1 MKIDQIKY
9 KNIYPNLI
17 KINRYQKKVNAI
29 FKENSRVNNNYN
41 LNLKL
46 SSQMKIILEIYSEE
60 NPTNLYFK
68 SILTMN
74 ELYDL
79 YSDFKTYNNVNDI
92 YEFMNDIINKGNY
105 EIKFDGESAYL
116 ILLFNNTKI
125 NIILNKEKRSFE
137 PSDSE

>member
-1 MKIDQIKY
+1 MKNEQIKY

-29 FKENSRVNNNYN
+29 FKENSQVNNNYN

-68 SILTMN
+68 SIL
-74 ELYDL
+74 LL
-79 YSDFKTYNNVNDI
+79 KYS
-92 YEFMNDIINKGNY
+92 
-105 EIKFDGESAYL
+105 
-116 ILLFNNTKI
+116 
-125 NIILNKEKRSFE
+125 
-137 PSDSE
+137 